1 MPNATVIYARISQD
15 RAGEGLGVKRQLA
28 DCRAEA
34 ERRGWPVVEEYVDD
48 DVSAYSGKARP
59 NYRRMLEAIRE
70 GQADA
75 VVVWHLDR
83 LHRRPIELEE
93 FVQTC
98 TRAGLTDVVTL
109 HGDVN
114 LANGDGLLMAR
125 LMAAVAANESDAKSR
140 RSRRKMLELAQ
151 NGQPHGGGFRPFG
164 FNDDRR
170 TLNEAEA
177 DVIHALATRL
187 LAGESLASL
196 TRWVHDSEV
205 TTVTGKQWRT
215 PTLRNLLAS
224 PRIAGL
230 REHQGQVVGPAVWP
244 PIITAQQHAQILAL
258 FSDPKRRI
266 VRSPRRYLL
275 SGIVRCGKCGGKM
288 VTGSRN

>member
-98 TRAGLTDVVTL
+98 SRAGITDVVTL

-177 DVIHALATRL
+177 DVIHTLATRRPISTGPL
-187 LAGESLASL
+187 EGLNNKIKTLQRQAYGYRDQEFFQLRIYAIHLAEYADRKS
-196 TRWVHDSEV
+196 
-205 TTVTGKQWRT
+205 
-215 PTLRNLLAS
+215 
-224 PRIAGL
+224 
-230 REHQGQVVGPAVWP
+230 VV
-244 PIITAQQHAQILAL
+244 
-258 FSDPKRRI
+258 
-266 VRSPRRYLL
+266 
-275 SGIVRCGKCGGKM
+275 
-288 VTGSRN
+288 